1 MTNWSAIDPNSVGGR
16 LLRLPVR
23 MLPKSAVMTIR
34 RGPAKG
40 MKWIVGAAT
49 HGCWLGTYE
58 LDKQKSIQKFVRP
71 GMIAYDVGAQA
82 GFYTLILSRLVGD
95 QGRVFAFEPNAR
107 ELTYLIRHVSL
118 NRLRNVEI
126 VQAAV
131 GEKTGTVPFTID
143 RGVTQN
149 AIAERG
155 TGVTVAVL
163 ALKMDIEGGESAA
176 LRGARRLL
184 QRSHPIAF
192 VALHGPSHRE
202 FCPKFLRSLGYG
214 VYDLNGKTLAE
225 TTQCDE
231 ICARCET

>member
-1 MTNWSAIDPNSVGGR
+1 
-16 LLRLPVR
+16 
-23 MLPKSAVMTIR
+23 MTIR

-58 LDKQKSIQKFVRP
+58 LDKQNSLQKFVRP

-95 QGRVFAFEPNAR
+95 KGRVFAFEPNAR

-131 GEKTGTVPFTID
+131 GEKSGMVPFTTD
-143 RGVTQN
+143 RGMTQN
-149 AIAERG
+149 AIAEHR
-155 TGVTVAVL
+155 TGVTVAAL
-163 ALKMDIEGGESAA
+163 ALDSLCPPRTSSRWISKVVSQGPFEVHADSWNAVIPLSSSPCTDRRIASSA
-176 LRGARRLL
+176 RN
-184 QRSHPIAF
+184 SF
-192 VALHGPSHRE
+192 VPSVTV
-202 FCPKFLRSLGYG
+202 SM
-214 VYDLNGKTLAE
+214 T
-225 TTQCDE
+225 
-231 ICARCET
+231 

>member
-149 AIAERG
+149 AIAEHR
-155 TGVTVAVL
+155 TGVTVAAL
-163 ALKMDIEGGESAA
+163 ALDSMSPPPRTSSRWISKAVSRPPFEEPADSCNALTQSFSSPCTDRRIASSA
-176 LRGARRLL
+176 RN
-184 QRSHPIAF
+184 SSVPW
-192 VALHGPSHRE
+192 VTVSM
-202 FCPKFLRSLGYG
+202 
-214 VYDLNGKTLAE
+214 T
-225 TTQCDE
+225 
-231 ICARCET
+231 